1 MSQPVGKPTNPA
13 MFPFVKTFA
22 KWLAT
27 SGGVG
32 YIPIAP
38 GTYGTIVGIPLV
50 WLMADL
56 PLWQYGLITAVAIA
70 IAIWAANEADL
81 AWGTHDCQKICIDET
96 VGYFVTMLPVAKH
109 GWVPLVFG
117 FVLFRFF
124 DQVKPPPVRWLDEN
138 LAGGYGV
145 VLDDVAA
152 GVMGAV
158 VMWGLEYFG
167 VVARVAGL

>member
-1 MSQPVGKPTNPA
+1 MSQPVENPPKQS
-13 MFPFVKTFA
+13 MFPFVKSFA
-22 KWLAT
+22 KWIAT

-38 GTYGTIVGIPLV
+38 GTYGTAVGIPLV

-56 PLWQYGLITAVAIA
+56 PIGLYAAITIVSIA
-70 IAIWAANEADL
+70 IAVWAAHQADL

-96 VGYFVTMLPVAKH
+96 VGYFVTMAPVDKH
-109 GWVPLVFG
+109 HFWPLVIG
-117 FVLFRFF
+117 FVAFRFF

-138 LAGGYGV
+138 LPGGWGV

-152 GVMGAV
+152 GVMAAV
-158 VMWGLEYFG
+158 VMWGLDYFG
-167 VVARVAGL
+167 VLARVAGI

>member
-1 MSQPVGKPTNPA
+1 MSQPVENSTNQG
-13 MFPFVKTFA
+13 MFLFVKSFA
-22 KWLAT
+22 KWIAT

-38 GTYGTIVGIPLV
+38 GTYGTAVGIPLV

-56 PLWQYGLITAVAIA
+56 PLWQYALISVVSIA
-70 IAIWAANEADL
+70 IAIWAAHEADR

-96 VGYFVTMLPVAKH
+96 VGYFVTMAPVDKH
-109 GWVPLVFG
+109 GWVPLVAG
-117 FVLFRFF
+117 FVLFRLF

-152 GVMGAV
+152 GVMAAV
-158 VMWGLEYFG
+158 VMWGLDYFG
-167 VVARVAGL
+167 VLARIASL

>member
-1 MSQPVGKPTNPA
+1 MSQPVENSTKPS
-13 MFPFVKTFA
+13 MFPFVKSFA

-38 GTYGTIVGIPLV
+38 GTYGTAVGIPLV

-56 PLWQYGLITAVAIA
+56 PLWLYAAISIVSIG
-70 IAIWAANEADL
+70 IAIWAAHVADD

-96 VGYFVTMLPVAKH
+96 VGYFVTMAPVDKH
-109 GWVPLVFG
+109 AWIPLVAG
-117 FVLFRFF
+117 FVMFRIF

-138 LAGGYGV
+138 LPGGAGV

-152 GVMGAV
+152 GVMAAA
-158 VMWGLEYFG
+158 VMWGLDYFG
-167 VVARVAGL
+167 VFARLAGL